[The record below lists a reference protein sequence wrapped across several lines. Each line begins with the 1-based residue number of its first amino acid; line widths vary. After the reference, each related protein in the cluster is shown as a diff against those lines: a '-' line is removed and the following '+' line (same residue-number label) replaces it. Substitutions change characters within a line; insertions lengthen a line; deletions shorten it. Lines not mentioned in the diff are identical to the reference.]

1 MTVSLT
7 SRRFMAA
14 ALLVAGSVML
24 SGCSSVVD
32 HVPTWAGGLPEG
44 VPERPAKA
52 QAYPPVH
59 EMPPARGDVALSDA
73 ERKRLLQ
80 DLAKT
85 RARNEEAAKET
96 TGSTDGTTRNP

>member
-1 MTVSLT
+1 MRGLS
-7 SRRFMAA
+7 AA
-14 ALLVAGSVML
+14 VLLVVGAAML

-32 HVPTWAGGLPEG
+32 HIPTWAGGLPEG

-52 QAYPPVH
+52 QPYPPVH
-59 EMPPARGDVALSDA
+59 EMPLARADVALSEA

-80 DLAKT
+80 DLAAT

-96 TGSTDGTTRNP
+96 TGSTAGAARDP

>member
-1 MTVSLT
+1 
-7 SRRFMAA
+7 
-14 ALLVAGSVML
+14 
-24 SGCSSVVD
+24 
-32 HVPTWAGGLPEG
+32 
-44 VPERPAKA
+44 
-52 QAYPPVH
+52 
-59 EMPPARGDVALSDA
+59 MPPARGDVALSDA

>member
-1 MTVSLT
+1 MAVSMT
-7 SRRFMAA
+7 SRRLCT
-14 ALLVAGSVML
+14 ALLVAGSVVL

-32 HVPTWAGGLPEG
+32 HIPTALGGLPEG

-59 EMPPARGDVALSDA
+59 EMPPSRGDVALSDG

-96 TGSTDGTTRNP
+96 TGSTAGTTRNP